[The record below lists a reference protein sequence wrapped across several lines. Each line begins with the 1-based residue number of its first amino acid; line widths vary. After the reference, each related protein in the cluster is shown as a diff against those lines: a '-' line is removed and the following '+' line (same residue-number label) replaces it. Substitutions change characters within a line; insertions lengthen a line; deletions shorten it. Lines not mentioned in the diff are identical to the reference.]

1 MKKHITSTDEILKVC
16 MDLVAKNDISRL
28 SMRGV
33 ASECNIALGSLYNY
47 FPSKADLVC
56 STVESIWQ
64 EIFIKCNEDN
74 FDNLMDYISCLFDN
88 LQTSKQKYPNF
99 FTMHAVGF
107 GSDEKSQ
114 GLQRM
119 HLYFDNFK
127 RNIID
132 LIENDKN
139 VDINNFKKG
148 LTCEK
153 FSDYIVTLVVSS
165 IIKDDFDKEPLVELI
180 KKVLYK

>member
-16 MDLVAKNDISRL
+16 KDLVAKNNISKL
-28 SMRGV
+28 SMRAV

-64 EIFIKCNEDN
+64 EVFIKYNEDN
-74 FDNLMDYISCLFDN
+74 FDNLMDYIACLFNN
-88 LQTSKQKYPNF
+88 LQTSKQKYPKF
-99 FTMHAVGF
+99 FTMHALGF
-107 GSDEKSQ
+107 ESDEKNQ
-114 GLQRM
+114 GLRRM
-119 HLYFDNFK
+119 HLYFDDFK
-127 RNIID
+127 NNIIK
-132 LIENDKN
+132 LIEKDKN

-148 LTCEK
+148 LTYKK
-153 FSDYIVTLVVSS
+153 FADYIVTLVISS
-165 IIKDDFDKEPLVELI
+165 IIKDDFDKEPLIELI